1 MCLAKA
7 YVGETEPEN
16 LMLEDVAWLQIEG
29 TRINLTTLFGERKEI
44 NGSLR
49 EVDFQGSKIII
60 DRVN

>member
-7 YVGETEPEN
+7 YVGETEPGN

-44 NGSLR
+44 NGRLR
-49 EVDFQGSKIII
+49 EVDFQGSKIVI